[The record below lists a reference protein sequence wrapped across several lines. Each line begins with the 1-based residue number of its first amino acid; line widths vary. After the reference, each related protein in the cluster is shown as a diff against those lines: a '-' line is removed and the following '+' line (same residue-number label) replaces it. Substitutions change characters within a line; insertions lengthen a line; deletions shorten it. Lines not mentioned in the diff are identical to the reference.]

1 MVIPILQTVKILLW
15 LTTGDNSSIL
25 KHNLNSTE
33 EVTAMNYKVLQIQL
47 TDDEI
52 KAVNEGVQV
61 RKHVL
66 KSWMFGKKVVEN
78 AKKALAD
85 DYYDHVLT
93 IDGDKLEDVFYIGN
107 FMDDRNLDK
116 VRVHGTFSSVSVGD
130 IIVDE
135 NDFAFVVD
143 TFGFEMLPEK
153 IAA

>member
-33 EVTAMNYKVLQIQL
+33 EVTAMKYKILQIQL

-85 DYYDHVLT
+85 DYYNHVLT
-93 IDGDKLEDVFYIGN
+93 IDGTKLEDVFYKGN
-107 FMDDRNLDK
+107 FAHDHLKD
-116 VRVHGTFSSVSVGD
+116 VQVHGTFSSVSVGD

-143 TFGFEMLPEK
+143 TFGFEMLSEK
-153 IAA
+153 ISA